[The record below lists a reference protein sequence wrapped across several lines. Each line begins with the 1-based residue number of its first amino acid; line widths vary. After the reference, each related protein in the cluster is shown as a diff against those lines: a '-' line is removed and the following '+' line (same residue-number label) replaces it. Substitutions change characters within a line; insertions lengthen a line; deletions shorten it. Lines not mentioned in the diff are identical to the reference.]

1 VNLVQLSKLVTPERI
16 RMLNVEGKKE
26 ALGLLVD
33 LVCRSVPELK
43 SEKLLDLL
51 LAREAIM
58 STGIGLGIAVPH
70 ARLKSMQNPV
80 LAVGVSPKGINY
92 ESLDDRPV
100 HIIVLIVVPAE
111 SQKQYLRILA
121 RVTLLLK
128 NAQLRQRLLE
138 AGDAEAI
145 YKILSEY

>member
-1 VNLVQLSKLVTPERI
+1 MNLVQLSELLAPERVSF
-16 RMLNVEGKKE
+16 LEATDKKGALEQLVELVSQSVPRVDRQE
-26 ALGLLVD
+26 LVD
-33 LVCRSVPELK
+33 V
-43 SEKLLDLL
+43 L

-70 ARLKSMQNPV
+70 ARLKSIDHPV
-80 LAVGVSPKGINY
+80 LAVGISRQGISY
-92 ESLDDRPV
+92 DSLDDKPV
-100 HIIVLIVVPAE
+100 HIAVLIVVPIE

-128 NAQLRQRLLE
+128 NPKLRKRLLE
-138 AGDAEAI
+138 AIDAAEI

>member
-1 VNLVQLSKLVTPERI
+1 MNLVQLSKLVTPERI